1 MSNSAD
7 DPLEHLRHER
17 EYEQVPLGEPE
28 DLARV
33 IRTINDR
40 LYTLAEL
47 YGDLVQQIDR
57 LSSVIAAL
65 MAERGDREREL
76 Q

>member
-7 DPLEHLRHER
+7 DPLEHLRRERER

-40 LYTLAEL
+40 LRSSKS
-47 YGDLVQQIDR
+47 GRPDGQDR
-57 LSSVIAAL
+57 GAVGCTRHSRA
-65 MAERGDREREL
+65 
-76 Q
+76 